1 MKLKTALF
9 DFDGVIANTEPLY
22 DQFWNKAPLRYGLR
36 ITEMAQKIK
45 GLTLMNI
52 LDSYFRTS
60 SEQTRKQ
67 VWDDCIAFEKQMDFP
82 PVKGVLSFLQL
93 LKGQGVKIAIVTSS
107 GQEKMNHVFEVMKL
121 EGLYDLLVTG
131 DQIKKGKPAP
141 DCFLLAAK
149 KLESEPEDCVVFEDS
164 YNGIKAGLA
173 AQMRVVGLSTSNPE
187 EKLKK
192 YTDLVIPDFDDFTI
206 EQYAQL

>member
-1 MKLKTALF
+1 MKLKTSLF

-22 DQFWNKAPLRYGLR
+22 DQFWNKAPLRYGLG
-36 ITEMAQKIK
+36 ITEMAHKIK

-60 SEQTRKQ
+60 SEQIRKQ
-67 VWDDCIAFEKQMDFP
+67 VWDDCMTFEKQMDFP
-82 PVKGVLSFLQL
+82 PVKGVLSFLRL

>member
-60 SEQTRKQ
+60 SEQIRKQ
-67 VWDDCIAFEKQMDFP
+67 VWDDCMAFEKQMDFP
-82 PVKGVLSFLQL
+82 PVKGVLSFLRL

>member
-60 SEQTRKQ
+60 SEQIRKQ
-67 VWDDCIAFEKQMDFP
+67 VWDDCMTFEKQMDFP
-82 PVKGVLSFLQL
+82 PVKGVLSFLRL